1 MTLTSTTKA
10 RAAVRVSEKN
20 RLILWTRAGGNCQ
33 YSGCNRPL
41 LGDIVSG
48 AEKLNTAYIAHIVA
62 AAPKGPRGD
71 LVRSHALAD
80 DINNLM
86 LLCDTHHRLIDREDV
101 ASHSESRLLEMK
113 AAHEARIAHLTSIDA
128 DRATHLLHYAARIGE
143 HDCLVSAEHSR
154 AAVLPARYP
163 FGHPLALGL
172 KDSSFSENDSA
183 YWQFQRD
190 HLARQFE
197 LRVGE
202 RLRQGE
208 IRHLSVFAIA
218 PQPLLILLGSLLSDI
233 ADVDVRQ
240 ISREPKGWA
249 WRENWPPIT
258 FLNRK
263 AEPQPAVKVA
273 LNLGVSA
280 RIDDARISNV
290 LGAHVPVWAIEAE
303 SPGNDILGRPQCL
316 AAFRT
321 LLRQTFAAIRLAHGD
336 DAEIHVFPALP
347 VAMAIEVGRVW
358 MPKADLP
365 LILWDE
371 RRDHGGF
378 QQRLVIGR

>member
-1 MTLTSTTKA
+1 MTRPIKGKG

-33 YSGCNRPL
+33 YSGCNKPL
-41 LGDIVSG
+41 LGDIISG

-62 AAPKGPRGD
+62 AAPDGPRGD
-71 LVRSHALAD
+71 PERSHTLAD
-80 DINNLM
+80 NIDNLM
-86 LLCDTHHRLIDREDV
+86 LLCDVHHRLIDREDV
-101 ASHSESRLLEMK
+101 AGHPEARLLEIK
-113 AAHEARIAHLTSIDA
+113 AAHEARIALVTAIDA

-143 HDCLVSAEHSR
+143 HDCLVSTTHSR

-163 FGHPLALGL
+163 LGHPLALEL
-172 KDSSFSENDSA
+172 KDSSFSENDTA

-190 HLARQFE
+190 HLAKQFE

-218 PQPLLILLGSLLSDI
+218 PQPLLIQLGSLLSDI

-249 WRENWPPIT
+249 WRESWPPIT
-258 FLNRK
+258 FLTRK
-263 AEPQPAVKVA
+263 AASRPASKVA

-280 RIDDARISNV
+280 TIDDARISNV
-290 LGAHVPVWAIEAE
+290 LGADIPVWAIEAE
-303 SPGNDILGRPQCL
+303 SPGNDVLGRPECL
-316 AAFRT
+316 GTFRT
-321 LLRQTFAAIRLAHGD
+321 LLRRAFAAIRLTHGD

-365 LILWDE
+365 LALWDE
-371 RRDHGGF
+371 RRDQGGF

>member
-1 MTLTSTTKA
+1 MTRTINGKG
-10 RAAVRVSEKN
+10 RAAFRVSEKN

-33 YSGCNRPL
+33 YSGCNKPL
-41 LGDIVSG
+41 LGDIISG

-62 AAPKGPRGD
+62 ASPDGPRGD
-71 LVRSHALAD
+71 PVRSHTRAN
-80 DINNLM
+80 DIDNLM
-86 LLCDTHHRLIDREDV
+86 LLCDVHHRLIDREEV
-101 ASHSESRLLEMK
+101 TGHPEARLLEMK
-113 AAHEARIAHLTSIDA
+113 TAHEARIALVVAIDA
-128 DRATHLLHYAARIGE
+128 DRAMHLLHYAARIGE
-143 HDCLVSAEHSR
+143 HDCLVSATHSR
-154 AAVLPARYP
+154 LAVLPTRYP
-163 FGHPLALGL
+163 LGHPLALEL
-172 KDSSFSENDSA
+172 KDSSFSENDAA

-202 RLRQGE
+202 RVRLGE
-208 IRHLSVFAIA
+208 IRPLSVFAMA
-218 PQPLLILLGSLLSDI
+218 PQPLLIQLGSLLSDI

-258 FLNRK
+258 FLNRR
-263 AEPQPAVKVA
+263 AEPRAAPKVA

-280 RIDDARISNV
+280 AIDDGRISNV
-290 LGAHVPVWAIEAE
+290 LGEDVPVWAIEAKR
-303 SPGNDILGRPQCL
+303 PGNDVLGRPECL

-321 LLRQTFAAIRLAHGD
+321 LLRQTFAAIRLADGD
-336 DAEIHVFPALP
+336 DSEIHVFPALP

-371 RRDHGGF
+371 RRDQGGF